1 MGQQMRSLQ
10 IEGCTAQTFHQV
22 FTYLFFQVR
31 PSVFRKKVQPC
42 SPSCEVTV
50 KWLSPFSQTKTWLRF
65 ELKIKCAKVEVTD
78 CLLICRG
85 GIMYAFWG
93 REGFHKPSARVCGA
107 TSSPRTTAQKSY
119 FNLSLFLSPHCRL
132 RRT

>member
-10 IEGCTAQTFHQV
+10 IEECTAQTFHQV
-22 FTYLFFQVR
+22 FTYLFIQA
-31 PSVFRKKVQPC
+31 PPNLFRKKAQPC
-42 SPSCEVTV
+42 SPSCKVTV
-50 KWLSPFSQTKTWLRF
+50 KWLSPFSQTKTRLRF
-65 ELKIKCAKVEVTD
+65 ELKIKCVKVEVTD

-85 GIMYAFWG
+85 GIVHAFWG
-93 REGFHKPSARVCGA
+93 REGFHKPSARVCWA

-119 FNLSLFLSPHCRL
+119 FNLSLFLSLNCRF